1 MSGEQHFCF
10 VSLKLDELQH
20 LFEQKCVCHR
30 FYADRRAI
38 IPDTMTDFQQYC
50 LRWNNHQTN
59 LLSVFEELLNNASF
73 TDVTLAN
80 DTGLTVKCHKIVLAA
95 SSTYFQNL
103 FRELPSQQ
111 HPVIVLKDVRYPE
124 MKAILDYMYR
134 GEVSVAQHQL
144 ADLLKIAQVL
154 KVKGLIEE
162 RNQDSTACNF
172 RREDT
177 TETTSRSP
185 PPAISTST
193 GGSGGS
199 HTSPPHSTG
208 GYSFYGKSGVPLD
221 RVQSHLAS
229 SLPIT
234 WSLPVHSA
242 AGHQLPT
249 SLSSSVLGGGSYDNG
264 IEVSPLKRQK
274 LSHSSTLLMNN
285 DTPILRTVL
294 GQTHVDS
301 SQAMSLLQPDSHEA
315 VQYRNASSNG
325 SANDSD
331 NRRNNDLAH
340 GPSDPVYAYVDED
353 EKQPSSQTYSGDTV
367 KNSGRGS
374 KPKCRNSTCKSL
386 KLIP

>member
-1 MSGEQHFCF
+1 MPGACLFRPLI
-10 VSLKLDELQH
+10 VLVELQH
-20 LFEQKCVCHR
+20 LSEQECVCHR
-30 FYADRRAI
+30 FYADRRSI
-38 IPDTMTDFQQYC
+38 IPDTMTDQQYC

-103 FRELPSQQ
+103 FLELPNQQ
-111 HPVIVLKDVRYPE
+111 HPVIVLKDVRYSE

-144 ADLLKIAQVL
+144 PDLLKIAQVL
-154 KVKGLIEE
+154 KVKGLVEE
-162 RNQDSTACNF
+162 HGNQSSTARNF
-172 RREDT
+172 RREDM
-177 TETTSRSP
+177 TETTPMSP

-199 HTSPPHSTG
+199 HSSPPHSTG
-208 GYSFYGKSGVPLD
+208 GYPFYGKSGVPLD
-221 RVQSHLAS
+221 RLQNHLVNS
-229 SLPIT
+229 PIT
-234 WSLPVHSA
+234 WLPLHSGV
-242 AGHQLPT
+242 GHQLPT
-249 SLSSSVLGGGSYDNG
+249 SLSSSVLGGAGSYDN
-264 IEVSPLKRQK
+264 IETSPLKRQK
-274 LSHSSTLLMNN
+274 LSHSSTLLMSN

-301 SQAMSLLQPDSHEA
+301 SQPIPLLQPDSHES

-331 NRRNNDLAH
+331 NRRSNDLAH
-340 GPSDPVYAYVDED
+340 GETAHAYMDED
-353 EKQPSSQTYSGDTV
+353 EKQPSSQSYSGDTV
-367 KNSGRGS
+367 KNSGKDS
-374 KPKCRNSTCKSL
+374 KPKNVSC
-386 KLIP
+386 